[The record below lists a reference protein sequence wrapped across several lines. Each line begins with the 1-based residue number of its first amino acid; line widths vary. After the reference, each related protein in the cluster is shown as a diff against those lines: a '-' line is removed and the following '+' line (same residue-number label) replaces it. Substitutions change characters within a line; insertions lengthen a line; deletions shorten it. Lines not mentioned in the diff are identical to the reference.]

1 VAEEKKMSKCLKCGF
16 DNPDSMKFC
25 GECGARLEQ
34 AGEISRAERRPVVI
48 LFADIVGYTA
58 MSEKMDPEQVQDILN
73 QCFSLTSAVITRYEG
88 TVDKYVGDE
97 VMALFG
103 VPAAHENDPERAM
116 RAALEIREGLKEL
129 SGKIGFDI
137 QMRQGLNVGEVVTGA
152 VGGDGKADHTVIGDA
167 VNLASRLEHLAAPG
181 EIAVSEELAWL
192 GKHIFDFSDLGEHQ
206 LKGKAETVHAYR
218 LDSVKA
224 DRGKVR
230 GIGGLWSPMV
240 GRDRELKSLLDSF
253 DQCARERKSR
263 AVFVIAEPGGG
274 KSRLLQEFNSS
285 LKEKTQKQNMKFT
298 LAFGRC
304 LPFGGASLGPVIE
317 MLRGIFGL
325 RENDEPE
332 AVKAKIQAE
341 TSRYFGDRQIGLFD
355 PSRVF
360 NVLLGLEPEESLGG
374 NLTADQLQK
383 QIKLVLVEFFGMLAS
398 RSPLLLVVEDL
409 HWADELSLDILE
421 YLVNFHRDLPIL
433 FLGLSRPPTQE
444 GARAAAMSQRL
455 VAQGN
460 GFSLHLSELKPED
473 VRQIIH
479 AMLEIE
485 ELPSVVKERIVE
497 YSGGNPLFVE
507 EIIRYLIDQGLLL
520 PAEGYWRAAGEISQA
535 VIPNTLQGLLLSR
548 IDQLPSSQK
557 SIIQHA
563 AVVGKIFWE
572 RLVSEL
578 MEKEISGGL
587 ADLALR
593 DMVRRSLQS
602 SLSDDIEYIFKHI
615 LVQEAAYNT
624 ILKKF
629 RVNLHAKVVKLIE
642 EKYPALIDQYAD
654 LLAYHAER
662 SEDRQK
668 NIHYSILA
676 GDKNRRL
683 HANHQAREFY
693 HRALGIMESDPSLRQ
708 QCFDIGIKLSD
719 VCSSLGENDEAISL
733 LNKYLS
739 CAQGPEQEAMM
750 FRKIGENYQ
759 RKSKYDQALQHLER
773 AVAKLSTDPNSL
785 EMFNVFREL
794 AWVYYLKGHLDRA
807 NNFAAGA
814 VRILDAQKG
823 SDPLRIERARAAASN
838 LLAIFESREG
848 KYDQAIEHH
857 LQQIE
862 ILKKQESF
870 ASLGAPYNNLG
881 TVYWSKGDI
890 RKALEYLEK
899 SMGIAEKTGEM
910 LSVAISCNNLG
921 GIYLDLNYPEKA
933 RRYFERYLDI
943 NARIANRLG
952 DAYGHS
958 GLGRLHKSQGE
969 LSKAVEEF
977 EISLEVSREVQ
988 SRILEA
994 SALYNLSDAHCRL
1007 GHLDKAEGYY
1017 LQAQAVMKETG
1028 SKDQDGNPLLEGR
1041 ILLAR
1046 AEKGSPEEKTAHLNK
1061 ARQLLLGQLESGGFS
1076 DDEEKPF
1083 EFYHLLAVTQ
1093 LLLGETER
1101 ARESSQK
1108 ASDQI
1113 CKYCDQ
1119 LDQEM
1124 QTNYKA
1130 KKDICEILEFGKK
1143 LGI

>member
-1 VAEEKKMSKCLKCGF
+1 MVEEEKMSKCPKCGF
-16 DNPDSMKFC
+16 TNPENMKFC
-25 GECGARLEQ
+25 GECGARLEL
-34 AGEISRAERRPVVI
+34 AGDISQAERRSVVVV
-48 LFADIVGYTA
+48 FADIAGYTA
-58 MSEKMDPEQVQDILN
+58 MSENMDPEQVQDILN
-73 QCFSLTSAVITRYEG
+73 QCFLLASTVVARYEG

-103 VPAAHENDPERAM
+103 TPVAHENDPERAM
-116 RAALEIREGLKEL
+116 RAAMEIREGLKEL
-129 SGKIGFDI
+129 SRKIGVDI
-137 QMRQGLNVGEVVTGA
+137 RMRQGLNVGEVVAGS
-152 VGGDGKADHTVIGDA
+152 VGGDGKADLTVIGDA

-192 GKHIFDFSDLGEHQ
+192 GKHVFEFSDLGEHQ
-206 LKGKAETVHAYR
+206 IKGKAETVHAYR
-218 LDSVKA
+218 LDSIRA
-224 DRGKVR
+224 ERGKVR

-240 GRDRELKSLLDSF
+240 GRDRELKSLLESF
-253 DQCARERKSR
+253 DLCTSRRKPV

-274 KSRLLQEFNSS
+274 KSRLLQEFAAA
-285 LKEKTQKQNMKFT
+285 LKDKAQQQGLQYAM
-298 LAFGRC
+298 AFGRC

-317 MLRGIFGL
+317 MLRGVFGL
-325 RENDEPE
+325 KENDEPE
-332 AVKAKIQAE
+332 VVKVKIQAE
-341 TSRYFGDRQIGLFD
+341 TARCFGGRQVGLFD
-355 PSRVF
+355 PARVF
-360 NVLLGLEPEESLGG
+360 NVLLGLESEESLGG

-383 QIKLVLVEFFGMLAS
+383 QIKLVLVEFFGLLAS

-409 HWADELSLDILE
+409 HWADELSLDLLE
-421 YLVNFHRDLPIL
+421 YLVNYHRDLPL
-433 FLGLSRPPTQE
+433 MFLGLTRPPTQE
-444 GARAAAMSQRL
+444 GGRAAGMAQRL
-455 VAQGN
+455 TAHGSGVN
-460 GFSLHLSELKPED
+460 LHLAELKPDD

-479 AMLEIE
+479 SMLEIE
-485 ELPSVVKERIVE
+485 ELPKAVKEKIVE
-497 YSGGNPLFVE
+497 YAGGNPLFVE

-520 PAEGYWRAAGEISQA
+520 PAEGYWRATGDIGEA
-535 VIPNTLQGLLLSR
+535 AIPNTLQGLLLSR

-642 EKYPALIDQYAD
+642 EKYPPLIDQYAD

-662 SEDRQK
+662 SEDRDK

-693 HRALGIMESDPSLRQ
+693 RRALKLMENDPALKPR
-708 QCFDIGIKLSD
+708 CFETGVKLAD
-719 VCSSLGENDEAISL
+719 VCSSLGDNDEAIAL
-733 LNKYLS
+733 LNGYLV
-739 CAQGPEQEAMM
+739 CAEGPEQEAML

-773 AVAKLSTDPNSL
+773 AVAKLSASPNSL

-814 VRILDAQKG
+814 VRILDSQQG
-823 SDPLRIERARAAASN
+823 GDPLKIERARAAASN
-838 LLAIFESREG
+838 LMAIFESREG
-848 KYDQAIEHH
+848 KYDLAIEHH

-862 ILKKQESF
+862 ILRKQESF

-899 SMGIAEKTGEM
+899 SMEIAEKTGEM

-921 GIYLDLNYPEKA
+921 GIYLDLNYPDKA
-933 RRYFERYLDI
+933 RKYFERYLDI

-958 GLGRLHKSQGE
+958 GVGRLYKSQNQ
-969 LSKAVEEF
+969 LDKAVEEF
-977 EISLEVSREVQ
+977 EVALEVSREVQ
-988 SRILEA
+988 SRMLEA
-994 SALYNLSDAHCRL
+994 SALYNLSDAHCRM

-1028 SKDQDGNPLLEGR
+1028 SKDQQGNPLLESR

-1046 AEKGSPEEKTAHLNK
+1046 AGQAGAGEQAAFLEK
-1061 ARQLLLGQLESGGFS
+1061 ARQSLVSQLESGGFS
-1076 DDEEKPF
+1076 DDEDRPF
-1083 EFYHLLAVTQ
+1083 EAYHLLAVTEAW
-1093 LLLGETER
+1093 LGEKDKAKELASKATE
-1101 ARESSQK
+1101 
-1108 ASDQI
+1108 QI
-1113 CKYCDQ
+1113 CKFCNQ
-1119 LDQEM
+1119 LDEEM
-1124 QTNYKA
+1124 QANYQA
-1130 KKDICEILEFGKK
+1130 KPEICEILEFGKK